1 MAVPKLTRFR
11 CSFCPSHMTRR
22 GCTQSQASSHCSWG
36 TSHHV
41 SPLSASS
48 PRGLGGI
55 FSLAG
60 AVTAYGHCT
69 STCQPPCHPEL
80 TLCAGRAHLWA
91 GHWGFSSRCP
101 HLPEPQG
108 RAVTLPGQHKA
119 QQALT
124 NSFVGVRR
132 TGDKLQHLGPLLPQ
146 PPAIQDFSV
155 ALLEVI
161 KLLSVGRVQEPGGTN
176 GAVTRTMCSQGL
188 WLQSSSQQ
196 WLRKP
201 LTLLGEQQAASTY
214 RLFFSCWS
222 FSRSRGSG

>member
-1 MAVPKLTRFR
+1 MPELTPFC

-22 GCTQSQASSHCSWG
+22 GCNQSQASSHCSCG
-36 TSHHV
+36 TCHHV
-41 SPLSASS
+41 SP

-60 AVTAYGHCT
+60 DVTAYGHCT
-69 STCQPPCHPEL
+69 STCEPHCHPEL

-91 GHWGFSSRCP
+91 GHWVFSSRCL

-119 QQALT
+119 RQALT

-132 TGDKLQHLGPLLPQ
+132 TGDKLQDLGPLLPQ
-146 PPAIQDFSV
+146 APAIQDFSV

-161 KLLSVGRVQEPGGTN
+161 KLLSVGRVQEPRGTN

-188 WLQSSSQQ
+188 CLQSSSQQ
-196 WLRKP
+196 WLHNP
-201 LTLLGEQQAASTY
+201 LTSPGEQQAACHV
-214 RLFFSCWS
+214 LLKHC
-222 FSRSRGSG
+222 